1 MFYEKVITRMNS
13 KDFLIL
19 KITISQPVQNIYAK
33 DDSSQG
39 LNALPPTDGDYGNT
53 KVNPTITP
61 EAAFLSPK
69 EK

>member
-1 MFYEKVITRMNS
+1 M
-13 KDFLIL
+13 
-19 KITISQPVQNIYAK
+19 QNIYAK
-33 DDSSQG
+33 DDSFQG

-53 KVNPTITP
+53 KVNPTINP